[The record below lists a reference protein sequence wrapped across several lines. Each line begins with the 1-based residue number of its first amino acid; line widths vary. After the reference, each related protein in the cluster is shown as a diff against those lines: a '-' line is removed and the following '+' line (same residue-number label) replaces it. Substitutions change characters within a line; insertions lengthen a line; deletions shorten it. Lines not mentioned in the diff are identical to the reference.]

1 MLAEPYRELLSAY
14 VDGELSAGQRRTVQ
28 RLLDRSPEA
37 REYLRQIQANA
48 ENLRNLPRRQLDAE
62 FPGRVLTAIRD
73 RNLRPGR
80 YRATSSVP
88 VTLPGWVSVA
98 SAAER
103 FRFPFRLRSS
113 HMNSGQ
119 VEEQRMTAQITDDQ
133 NGQRTSTQPIASTAS
148 ACIARIC
155 SRRFACMFPLIV
167 LRPGNIR
174 CGPVRFD

>member
-48 ENLRNLPRRQLDAE
+48 ETLRNLPQRQLDGD

-80 YRATSSVP
+80 VRVSSPVP
-88 VTLPGWVSVA
+88 VTLPGWISVA
-98 SAAER
+98 SAAAVLLLVTATSYVVFAR
-103 FRFPFRLRSS
+103 RDQPDNGGHVQGGTPSS
-113 HMNSGQ
+113 PSP
-119 VEEQRMTAQITDDQ
+119 EEPR
-133 NGQRTSTQPIASTAS
+133 G
-148 ACIARIC
+148 
-155 SRRFACMFPLIV
+155 
-167 LRPGNIR
+167 
-174 CGPVRFD
+174 